1 MSEQGTFTRFLEALS
16 DPIRMQI
23 VFLLH
28 DQAQLNVGEIASH
41 FRISRPAV
49 SHHLKVLKDAEIVK
63 SEKRGQEN
71 YYWLDSQRMVA
82 ALRALADKLERSA
95 LEKPPTPGSF

>member
-1 MSEQGTFTRFLEALS
+1 MSEQGIFTRFLEALS

-28 DQAQLNVGEIASH
+28 DQDRLNVGEIASR

-49 SHHLKVLKDAEIVK
+49 SHHLKVLKDAEIVQ

-71 YYWLDSQRMVA
+71 YYWLDNQRMVA
-82 ALRALADKLERSA
+82 TLRALADKLEDTASH
-95 LEKPPTPGSF
+95 KPPSP

>member
-1 MSEQGTFTRFLEALS
+1 MYEQGGFTRFLEALS

-28 DQAQLNVGEIASH
+28 DQAELNVGEIASR

-49 SHHLKVLKDAEIVK
+49 SHHLKVLKDAAIVQ

-82 ALRALADKLERSA
+82 ALRALADKLEHA
-95 LEKPPTPGSF
+95 AFDKPPST

>member
-1 MSEQGTFTRFLEALS
+1 MSEQGVFTRFLEALS

-23 VFLLH
+23 VLLLH
-28 DQAQLNVGEIASH
+28 DQAQLNVGEIASQ

-71 YYWLDSQRMVA
+71 YYWLDSQQMVA
-82 ALRALADKLERSA
+82 ALRALADKIEHAA
-95 LEKPPTPGSF
+95 LDKPPT

>member
-1 MSEQGTFTRFLEALS
+1 MSQQGVFTRFLEAIS

-28 DQAQLNVGEIASH
+28 DEAELNVGEIASR
-41 FRISRPAV
+41 FRVSRPAI
-49 SHHLKVLKDAEIVK
+49 SHHLRILKDADIVL

-71 YYWLDSQRMVA
+71 YYWLDSQRMVTT
-82 ALRALADKLERSA
+82 LRALADKLERTAVDKAES
-95 LEKPPTPGSF
+95 P

>member
-1 MSEQGTFTRFLEALS
+1 MSEEGVFTRFLEALS

-28 DQAQLNVGEIASH
+28 DQEAQLNVGEIARQ
-41 FRISRPAV
+41 FRISRPAI
-49 SHHLKVLKDAEIVK
+49 SHHLRVLKDAEIVQ

-71 YYWLDSQRMVA
+71 YYWLNSQRMVA

-95 LEKPPTPGSF
+95 SEKPPSV

>member
-1 MSEQGTFTRFLEALS
+1 MSEQGVFTRFLEALS

-28 DQAQLNVGEIASH
+28 DQAQLNVGEIASR

-49 SHHLKVLKDAEIVK
+49 SHHLKVLKDAEIVR

-71 YYWLDSQRMVA
+71 YYWLDSQRMVT
-82 ALRALADKLERSA
+82 ALRALADKLEHTA
-95 LEKPPTPGSF
+95 LDKPPSI

>member
-1 MSEQGTFTRFLEALS
+1 MSEEGVFTRFLEALS

-28 DQAQLNVGEIASH
+28 DQEAQLNVGEIARQ
-41 FRISRPAV
+41 FRISRPAI
-49 SHHLKVLKDAEIVK
+49 SHHLRVLKDAEIVQ

-71 YYWLDSQRMVA
+71 YYWLNSQRMVA
-82 ALRALADKLERSA
+82 ALRSLADKLERSA
-95 LEKPPTPGSF
+95 SEKPPSV